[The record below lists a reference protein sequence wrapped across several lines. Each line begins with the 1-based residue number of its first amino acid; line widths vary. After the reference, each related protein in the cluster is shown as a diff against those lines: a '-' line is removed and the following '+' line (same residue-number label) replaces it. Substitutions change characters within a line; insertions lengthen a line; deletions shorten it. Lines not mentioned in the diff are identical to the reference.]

1 MSSVIDCSG
10 PDALAEGTRFAA
22 AALRRGEI
30 VVLPTDTVYGVAADA
45 FSAPA
50 VQLLLEAK
58 GRGRDVPPPVLV
70 PEPRT
75 LDGLATDVPAYARRL
90 VEEFWPGP
98 LTVVLQ
104 AQPTLLWDLGETNG
118 TVAIR
123 MPDDEV
129 ALALLRETGPLAVTS
144 ANLHGQP
151 AALSAADAKEQLG
164 DDVAV
169 YLDGGPARGG
179 VASTIVDC
187 TKERPIVL
195 RRGAIDDAD
204 VFAAADLPEA
214 DPSAPAS
221 TEPPASS
228 PPPTDPPSADSAPP
242 TDEPDPAPAS
252 DATDPPQPPRP

>member
-75 LDGLATDVPAYARRL
+75 LDGLASDVPAYARRL
-90 VEEFWPGP
+90 VEEFWPGA

-164 DDVAV
+164 ENVAV

-187 TKERPIVL
+187 TKERPIIL
-195 RRGAIDDAD
+195 RRGAIEDAD
-204 VFAAADLPEA
+204 VFAAAGLPQ
-214 DPSAPAS
+214 PGS
-221 TEPPASS
+221 TEES
-228 PPPTDPPSADSAPP
+228 
-242 TDEPDPAPAS
+242 DPAPAS
-252 DATDPPQPPRP
+252 DATDPPQHPRP